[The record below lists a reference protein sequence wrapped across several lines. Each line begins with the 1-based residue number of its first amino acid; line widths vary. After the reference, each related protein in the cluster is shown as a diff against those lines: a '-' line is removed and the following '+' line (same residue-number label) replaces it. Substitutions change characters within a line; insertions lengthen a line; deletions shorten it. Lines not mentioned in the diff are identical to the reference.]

1 MKTTTRRGSTTSRRL
16 SPGAS
21 LSREESL
28 AWRLQDREGETSH
41 TYATTTKHA
50 RITTGGLLTLHTR
63 YAVLPHIDRDKMH
76 DAGTGTVPCGRRR
89 RRPSP
94 TGPAASSLLGA
105 SLLLLMAG
113 AGPVSAY
120 GYTAPLAG
128 THRPLR
134 GSDSSFHGGGMHH
147 HRGGRGRRD
156 DHGRN
161 GASASSRLSMQ
172 FGAGGGMMKKQSG
185 GTPSFG
191 TGGAFLPPLFVLTTT
206 TTTGEPLA
214 CCGARFS

>member
-1 MKTTTRRGSTTSRRL
+1 MGLQVYKTERGGQRASHTETPQTTHTTRALGCST
-16 SPGAS
+16 
-21 LSREESL
+21 
-28 AWRLQDREGETSH
+28 
-41 TYATTTKHA
+41 
-50 RITTGGLLTLHTR
+50 
-63 YAVLPHIDRDKMH
+63 LPHVDRDKMH
-76 DAGTGTVPCGRRR
+76 DAVTDAAPCGRRR

-94 TGPAASSLLGA
+94 TGPSAAAA
-105 SLLLLMAG
+105 SLLLLMAALSARG
-113 AGPVSAY
+113 ASAY

-134 GSDSSFHGGGMHH
+134 GSDSSFHGGGMQH

-191 TGGAFLPPLFVLTTT
+191 TGGACSFLCL
-206 TTTGEPLA
+206 
-214 CCGARFS
+214 